1 MRSNSWTRSGTLLVA
16 LVASAVCA
24 SARADDLL
32 GLTRLGTLPLLVGLD
47 SDDPMLPTSIQ
58 LLMGLA
64 TNEQLVGIDLRPAT
78 GEVYGV
84 GRNTKTGTLQLYSI
98 DTTLVVAMASP
109 VGTPF
114 APPALL
120 PKQPKPVEF
129 GFDFNPTIDRVR
141 LVADNDMNIVF
152 NPDTG
157 AVSMPLATDLFYA
170 TGAAPDTVTTP
181 DINVRKNP
189 NVVHIAYDNNDL
201 DPATPSQ
208 QRGIDTNLDVLV
220 TVANNAG
227 RLRTIG
233 RLGVNATS
241 VGGFYVSST
250 GNGQSFA
257 VMSTVGSR
265 FQRLFTI
272 DHATGRAT
280 AVGIP
285 TLGMFQF
292 TGLAVL
298 NAPESIAP

>member
-1 MRSNSWTRSGTLLVA
+1 MRRNSWANTVTFLAV
-16 LVASAVCA
+16 LVASAA
-24 SARADDLL
+24 SVPAQADDLV
-32 GLTRLGTLPLLVGLD
+32 GLTRLGTLPVLVGLN

-58 LLMGLA
+58 LLIGLA
-64 TNEQLVGIDLRPAT
+64 ANEQLVGIDLRPAT

-84 GRNTKTGTLQLYSI
+84 GRNTRTGTLQLYSI
-98 DTTLVVAMASP
+98 DTTMITAMATP

-114 APPALL
+114 TPPALL

-157 AVSMPLATDLFYA
+157 AVSMPLATNLFYA

-181 DINVRKNP
+181 DVNVRKNP

-201 DPATPSQ
+201 DPATASQ

-233 RLGVNATS
+233 RLGVNATN
-241 VGGFYVSST
+241 VGGFDVSST

-272 DHATGRAT
+272 DHATGHAT

-285 TLGMFQF
+285 TLGLFQF
-292 TGLAVL
+292 TGLTVL
-298 NAPESIAP
+298 NAPVSIAP